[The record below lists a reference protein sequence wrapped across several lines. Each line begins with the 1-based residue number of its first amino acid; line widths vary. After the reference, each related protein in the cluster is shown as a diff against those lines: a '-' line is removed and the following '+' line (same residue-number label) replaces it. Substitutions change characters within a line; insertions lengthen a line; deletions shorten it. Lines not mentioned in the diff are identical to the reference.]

1 MKTTDRRILVLYAK
15 FGDGHYQ
22 VAQALKRR
30 FEETGQAQA
39 VLFDPFG
46 EAYPTLNRWCQ
57 SVYYYSTSH
66 LPAAYGWG
74 YSLTD
79 RIPSS
84 SPIGAWLHSLGSAK
98 LAGMLNRL
106 QPDAVVQTFPLLAM
120 SHLRQRTGLR
130 LPTFTV
136 LTDYVLHSRWIHDE
150 TDRYFVAT
158 EELGREL
165 SDAGVREEAIRVSGI
180 PIRPAFSDGAL
191 RDRIREREAADR
203 AGKYVLVMAGAY
215 GVSGEAGKLTQ
226 ELLKAEGYSVL
237 LVCGK
242 NAKLEE
248 RMRLKF
254 GGESRVRVFGFV
266 ERIERLMAKA
276 SCMIT
281 KAGGI
286 TLSEAASIG
295 LPVVVYRPIP
305 GQELGNALYW
315 ERQGRLTIAR
325 DPGELQA
332 QTARWIAEP
341 RADASGASYGRG
353 LPSAADVI
361 AGEIVGYLERTAAPA
376 RAYIARPGSG
386 DWLKALLR
394 ANTN

>member
-1 MKTTDRRILVLYAK
+1 MKTTDRRILILYAK

-22 VAQALKRR
+22 AAQALKRG
-30 FEETGQAQA
+30 FEETGLARA

-57 SVYYYSTSH
+57 AVYYFSTSH
-66 LPAAYGWG
+66 LPAAYGFG

-84 SPIGAWLHSLGSAK
+84 SPVGEWLHSLGSAK

-120 SHLRQRTGLR
+120 SHLRRRTGLR

-136 LTDYVLHSRWIHDE
+136 LTDYVPHSRWIHEE

-158 EELGREL
+158 EELGRQL
-165 SDAGVREEAIRVSGI
+165 ADAGAREEAIRVSGI
-180 PIRPAFSDGAL
+180 PIRRAFIGGAL
-191 RDRIREREAADR
+191 RDRIKEREAAER
-203 AGKYVLVMAGAY
+203 AGKFVLVMAGAY
-215 GVSGEAGKLTQ
+215 GVSGEAGMLTR
-226 ELLKAEGYSVL
+226 ELLKREDCSVL

-242 NAKLEE
+242 NAKLEQQ
-248 RMRLKF
+248 MRARF
-254 GGESRVRVFGFV
+254 ARESKVRVFGFV
-266 ERIERLMAKA
+266 ERIDRLMAKA

-305 GQELGNALYW
+305 GQEHGNALYW
-315 ERQGRLTIAR
+315 ERQGKLTIAR
-325 DPGELQA
+325 DPDELLE
-332 QTARWIAEP
+332 QTARWLA
-341 RADASGASYGRG
+341 ASGEDAPGRASGRG
-353 LPSAADVI
+353 LPSATEVI
-361 AGEIVGYLERTAAPA
+361 ADEILAYLERSAAPSLEL
-376 RAYIARPGSG
+376 IPRPGRRN
-386 DWLKALLR
+386 WLKALLHP
-394 ANTN
+394 NGI